1 MCDTKYVQEGWS
13 LTEPKK
19 ENEMINNQ
27 QITSKSEFNAP
38 NQIMPVEM
46 NNIQTDSNN
55 MHTNFNNNQHP
66 IVQMNRAQKRAE
78 DGYCWRKYGQ
88 KQVKGSQNPRSYYK
102 CSYPNCPKKKK
113 VERAPEGYV
122 TEIVYKGSHN
132 HPKPQP
138 GRRSSLQSD
147 CANGFDGSDRPNA
160 SSIQAQ
166 NEYSNFNTPETSS
179 VSLEEDDEFDQ
190 SSAMSKS
197 VKEDDYE
204 QPESKRW

>member
-1 MCDTKYVQEGWS
+1 MQEGWNS
-13 LTEPKK
+13 GEPKK
-19 ENEMINNQ
+19 QIEMINKQ
-27 QITSKSEFNAP
+27 QMTSNSEFSTS
-38 NQIMPVEM
+38 NQIIPTEK
-46 NNIQTDSNN
+46 NTITQTDSNN
-55 MHTNFNNNQHP
+55 LQRNLNNTHQQP